1 MAINRQTK
9 MLASYKNFLCDDSQ
23 IENNILLASAM
34 TNLDQI
40 SFFGICEQQRASQLL
55 FERTFDLKFKSP
67 FKQSDD
73 NGTRAFIARLPDK
86 VKDRILQI
94 NSMDLKLYNY
104 AVDLFAYRCNQL
116 TNTDDCGARIYA
128 NSARV

>member
-1 MAINRQTK
+1 
-9 MLASYKNFLCDDSQ
+9 
-23 IENNILLASAM
+23 M

-40 SFFGICEQQRASQLL
+40 SFFAICEQQRASQLL

-86 VKDRILQI
+86 VKDGIL
-94 NSMDLKLYNY
+94 
-104 AVDLFAYRCNQL
+104 
-116 TNTDDCGARIYA
+116 
-128 NSARV
+128 